1 MNTLSLYRS
10 KIIKASILLFALVIV
25 LMPAAAYEGASFGL
39 LLWFHNLLP
48 SLLPFIILSN
58 LMVKLDIARKVSKIL
73 YPILGRLFRIS
84 SEGCYPILF
93 GFMSGIPMG
102 AKACA
107 DLVREGKLSRSQA
120 QFLIGMCNNASPMFI
135 IGYISITQLKLPS
148 IKYALLVIIY
158 ASAILAALIWRLVY
172 NLSHKKQTEAQ
183 INDRPEA
190 AGKSVKSKFSFEL
203 LDSCIMNGFETITRI
218 GGYVILFSIL
228 AQILKEL
235 GGKVGIIKAV
245 GMSLLEITTGISQLC
260 SLNIGN
266 NAKIVLVA
274 ALASF
279 GGLSGIAQTKSVLQ
293 DSRLSISSYI
303 AIKLLN
309 ALIAGIFSLIY
320 VFAFIS

>member
-1 MNTLSLYRS
+1 
-10 KIIKASILLFALVIV
+10 
-25 LMPAAAYEGASFGL
+25 
-39 LLWFHNLLP
+39 
-48 SLLPFIILSN
+48 
-58 LMVKLDIARKVSKIL
+58 
-73 YPILGRLFRIS
+73 
-84 SEGCYPILF
+84 
-93 GFMSGIPMG
+93 
-102 AKACA
+102 
-107 DLVREGKLSRSQA
+107 
-120 QFLIGMCNNASPMFI
+120 
-135 IGYISITQLKLPS
+135 
-148 IKYALLVIIY
+148 
-158 ASAILAALIWRLVY
+158 
-172 NLSHKKQTEAQ
+172 
-183 INDRPEA
+183 
-190 AGKSVKSKFSFEL
+190 
-203 LDSCIMNGFETITRI
+203 MNGFETITRI

>member
-260 SLNIGN
+260 SLNIEN